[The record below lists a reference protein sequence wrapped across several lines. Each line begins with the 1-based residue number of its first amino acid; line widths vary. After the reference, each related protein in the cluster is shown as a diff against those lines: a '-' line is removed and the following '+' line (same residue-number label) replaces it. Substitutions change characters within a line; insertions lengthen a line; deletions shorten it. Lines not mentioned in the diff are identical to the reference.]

1 LVYDVPVAVTVVA
14 HKGGNEVV
22 LELVG
27 VALQEVWVVEEL
39 VA

>member
-1 LVYDVPVAVTVVA
+1 MPVAVTVVA
-14 HKGGNEVV
+14 CKGGKVVV

-27 VALQEVWVVEEL
+27 VALQEVWGVEEL